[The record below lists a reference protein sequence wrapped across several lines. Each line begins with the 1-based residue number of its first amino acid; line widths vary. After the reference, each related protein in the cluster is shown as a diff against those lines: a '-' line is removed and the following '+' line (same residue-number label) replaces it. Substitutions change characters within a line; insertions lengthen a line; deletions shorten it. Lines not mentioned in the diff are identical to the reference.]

1 MKFSQFGEIEW
12 NVKAINVVEVME
24 AVEAVEGVEAAEV
37 VEAGEAME
45 ANNLKIAFR
54 GRIPTYIFKQ
64 LL

>member
-1 MKFSQFGEIEW
+1 
-12 NVKAINVVEVME
+12 ME